1 MGLSPMMMFDYRGML
16 LIDEVLEVDQVA
28 VLVLLQKL
36 DDLVFAFGG
45 TLGVAFG
52 VTDAWLVTTQ
62 KNFDASLLVLR
73 HDEVGEAP
81 DAVQWRAGREKLDSL
96 YCAKLQF

>member
-1 MGLSPMMMFDYRGML
+1 MMMFDYRGML

-45 TLGVAFG
+45 GDGVTLGVAFG
-52 VTDAWLVTTQ
+52 VTDARLVTTQ
-62 KNFDASLLVLR
+62 KNFDASLLVLS

>member
-1 MGLSPMMMFDYRGML
+1 MMMLDYRGML

-52 VTDAWLVTTQ
+52 VADARLVTTQ

-81 DAVQWRAGREKLDSL
+81 DVVQRRAGTKKNLLAYSTPS
-96 YCAKLQF
+96 YNSSIFN

>member
-1 MGLSPMMMFDYRGML
+1 MGLSPRMMLDYHGML
-16 LIDEVLEVDQVA
+16 LIDEVLEVDEVA

-52 VTDAWLVTTQ
+52 VTDARLVTTQ

-81 DAVQWRAGREKLDSL
+81 DAVQWRAGREKLDCL
-96 YCAKLQF
+96 HFTKLQF